1 MIAKTLTFKLPKIYP
16 ITDRRVSGLS
26 HAEQVARL
34 IDGGATLIQLRD
46 KESSPAD
53 FLRQAEAALAVAKR
67 NNVQLIIN
75 DRADI
80 ALALGADGV
89 HVGQTDLPA
98 GIARRLLGAEAIIGV
113 STHNAEQLKSAS
125 ALPVD
130 YVAFGPIFETRTKP
144 DHEPL
149 AGLEGLRSARAI
161 LGDRPLVAIGGIN
174 RTNAAAAIE
183 AGAGSVALIAA
194 LLSDSGRISENTQRM
209 LAFLSGSHPTR

>member
-1 MIAKTLTFKLPKIYP
+1 MIAKTVTFKLPKIYP
-16 ITDRRVSGLS
+16 ITDRRVSGMS

-53 FLRQAEAALAVAKR
+53 FFRQAEAALTVAKK
-67 NNVQLIIN
+67 NYVPLIIN
-75 DRADI
+75 DRVDI
-80 ALALGADGV
+80 ALALEADGV

-98 GIARRLLGAEAIIGV
+98 VIARRLLGPESIIGV
-113 STHNAEQLKSAS
+113 STHNAEQVKSVS

-130 YVAFGPIFETRTKP
+130 YIAFGPIFQTGTKP
-144 DHEPL
+144 NHEPV

-174 RTNAAAAIE
+174 GMNAAAAID
-183 AGAGSVALIAA
+183 AGADSLAVIAA
-194 LLSDSGRISENTQRM
+194 LLSDPGKISENTQRM
-209 LAFLSGSHPTR
+209 LAFLSGKTST